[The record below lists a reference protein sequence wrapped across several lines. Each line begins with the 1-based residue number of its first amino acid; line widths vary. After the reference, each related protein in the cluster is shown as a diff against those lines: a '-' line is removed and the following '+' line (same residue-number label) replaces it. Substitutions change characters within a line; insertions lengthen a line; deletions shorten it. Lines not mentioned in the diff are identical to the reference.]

1 MLIIFGIRRKAY
13 RLATVFALCR
23 LCGSPAAQVV
33 SRVRTFFSLFFV
45 PIIPMGSTYRST
57 CSLCGRTVKITKE
70 EADQLVAHA
79 QSGAPTPARP
89 PAVYPPPA
97 MPGAPSAVSSGP
109 PAVPS
114 GPPVTPPSSPPPTTG
129 P

>member
-23 LCGSPAAQVV
+23 LCGTPAAQVV

-45 PIIPMGSTYRST
+45 PVIPLGSTYRST
-57 CSLCGRTVKITKE
+57 CSLCGRTLKITKE

-79 QSGAPTPARP
+79 QSAATTTGAPPAPQP
-89 PAVYPPPA
+89 PAAYPPPA
-97 MPGAPSAVSSGP
+97 MPSPPS
-109 PAVPS
+109 AVPS
-114 GPPVTPPSSPPPTTG
+114 GPPVTPPASPPPTTG
-129 P
+129 S